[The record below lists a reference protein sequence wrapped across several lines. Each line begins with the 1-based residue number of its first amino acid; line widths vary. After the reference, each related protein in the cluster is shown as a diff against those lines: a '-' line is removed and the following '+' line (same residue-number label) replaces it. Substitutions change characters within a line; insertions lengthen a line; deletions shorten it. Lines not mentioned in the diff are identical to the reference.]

1 MDKWRQECEK
11 TRDELETQL
20 QRMKQEKSA
29 SEAELKGDLDSLR
42 KELDSQRDR
51 AQQVH
56 KARSFVVYLTG
67 VNYAHHSIIASK
79 CSWK

>member
-56 KARSFVVYLTG
+56 KAPLFIDVFHRSELCPSLNCGFQVFF
-67 VNYAHHSIIASK
+67 
-79 CSWK
+79 